1 MTNWLRKKRVW
12 MVAVILTVS
21 LLVWFARGRQSTGGE
36 DTPMFV
42 VQKGNLQINVLQGGE
57 IRALKN
63 FEVKSE
69 IELPT
74 KILSLIPEG
83 YRVNERDIKEG
94 KVLVELD
101 SSDIKDKIITH
112 EIEFQTTVAN
122 YIDADEARAIQLSDN
137 QSIVRDAEQA
147 LRFALMDFERYMGKD
162 VAQNV
167 LKSRRLPE
175 NLAALE
181 EHTGKLNAEKARTK
195 SLPTNAEDLEEKK
208 AEADPLAEKDEQ
220 DKDKASAPD
229 AADKKVA
236 EQDQPQPSVD
246 FLPYLLNDKLGDGEA
261 EQKLRQVSSEL
272 LLHKSEQAVAE
283 QSLAAS
289 EQLFAKKFIP
299 KTTLENDKVN
309 HDKAVLSVQT
319 AGTQLD
325 LFKKYEFPKQAQLYL
340 SAYEEAL
347 KKLQRTL
354 RANRSRMAQAESK
367 FQTARRRY
375 LVELERKENLERQA
389 AACVIK
395 ATEPGLVSYGSKDA
409 NSQYRVEQI
418 EEGAAVRFRQTI
430 LTIPNMDEMGVRV
443 NIHESQVKK
452 VRIGQA
458 CRITVDAEPGK
469 ALSGVVAEL
478 AVLPDSTSSRYTPNL
493 KVYPANIHID
503 GTHDWLKPG
512 MNAKVEIAVNELD
525 DILLVPVQSIEVEN
539 DHYFTYIR
547 NAGKLERREVKTG
560 GFNDEFIEIKSGLNN
575 GDQVALSLPKR
586 SLLDMPEPIPSR
598 KKDKGPAAAA
608 PKKGLATR

>member
-1 MTNWLRKKRVW
+1 MINWLKKKKLLLGA
-12 MVAVILTVS
+12 VAIIAAVGI
-21 LLVWFARGRQSTGGE
+21 WYARQAGSSTGE

-74 KILSLIPEG
+74 KIISLINEG
-83 YRVNERDIKEG
+83 FRITEKDIKEG

-101 SSDIKDKIITH
+101 GSDIKDKIITH

-137 QSIVRDAEQA
+137 QSLARDAEQA
-147 LRFALMDFERYMGKD
+147 LRFALMDFERYMGKE
-162 VAQNV
+162 VAHNV
-167 LKSRRLPE
+167 LKSRHMPE
-175 NLAALE
+175 NIAALE
-181 EHTGKLNAEKARTK
+181 EKTGQMNAERANAKH
-195 SLPTNAEDLEEKK
+195 LPTTTEELVGQREEK
-208 AEADPLAEKDEQ
+208 DPLSEKSDKDETPENS
-220 DKDKASAPD
+220 DKLVVESEEA
-229 AADKKVA
+229 
-236 EQDQPQPSVD
+236 QPSID

-261 EQKLRQVSSEL
+261 EQKLRQVSNEL
-272 LLHKSEQAVAE
+272 LLHKSEQAVAQ
-283 QSLAAS
+283 QSLDAS
-289 EQLFAKKFIP
+289 QQLFAKKFIP

-309 HDKAVLSVQT
+309 FDKAVLAVQT
-319 AGTQLD
+319 AETQLD
-325 LFKKYEFPKQAQLYL
+325 LFKKYEFPKQAQVYL

-354 RANRSRMAQAESK
+354 RANRSRMAQSESK
-367 FQTARRRY
+367 FQTAKRRY
-375 LVELERKENLERQA
+375 LVELERKEALERQA
-389 AACVIK
+389 AACVVK

-418 EEGAAVRFRQTI
+418 EEGASVRFRQTI

-452 VRIGQA
+452 VRLGQA

-469 ALSGVVAEL
+469 SLSGVVAEL

-493 KVYPANIHID
+493 KVYPATIHID
-503 GTHDWLKPG
+503 GIHDWLKPG

-525 DILLVPVQSIEVEN
+525 DVIMVPVQSIEVEN
-539 DHYFTYIR
+539 DHYFTYTR
-547 NAGKLERREVKTG
+547 TGSKLERREVKTG
-560 GFNDEFIEIKSGLNN
+560 GFNDEFIEIKSGLNS

-586 SLLDMPEPIPSR
+586 SLLELPEPIPAR
-598 KKDKGPAAAA
+598 KKGKGAAPAA
-608 PKKGLATR
+608 KKEGLAAR

>member
-1 MTNWLRKKRVW
+1 MINWLKKKKLLLGA
-12 MVAVILTVS
+12 VAIIAAVGI
-21 LLVWFARGRQSTGGE
+21 WYARQAGSSTGE

-74 KILSLIPEG
+74 KIISLINEG
-83 YRVNERDIKEG
+83 FRITEKDIKEG

-101 SSDIKDKIITH
+101 GSDIKDKIITH

-137 QSIVRDAEQA
+137 QSLARDAEQA
-147 LRFALMDFERYMGKD
+147 LRFALMDFERYMGKE
-162 VAQNV
+162 VAHNV
-167 LKSRRLPE
+167 LKSRHMPE
-175 NLAALE
+175 NIAALE
-181 EHTGKLNAEKARTK
+181 EKTGQMNAERANAKH
-195 SLPTNAEDLEEKK
+195 LPTTTEELVGQREEK
-208 AEADPLAEKDEQ
+208 DPLSEKSDKDETPENS
-220 DKDKASAPD
+220 DKLVVESEEA
-229 AADKKVA
+229 
-236 EQDQPQPSVD
+236 QPSID

-261 EQKLRQVSSEL
+261 EQKLRQVSNEL
-272 LLHKSEQAVAE
+272 LLHKSEQAVAQ
-283 QSLAAS
+283 QSLDAS
-289 EQLFAKKFIP
+289 QQLFAKKFIP

-309 HDKAVLSVQT
+309 FDKAVLAVQT
-319 AGTQLD
+319 AETQLD
-325 LFKKYEFPKQAQLYL
+325 LFKNDEFPQQAQVYL

-354 RANRSRMAQAESK
+354 RANRSRMAQSESK
-367 FQTARRRY
+367 FQTAKRRY
-375 LVELERKENLERQA
+375 LVELERKEALERQA
-389 AACVIK
+389 AACVVK

-418 EEGAAVRFRQTI
+418 EDGASVRFRQTI

-452 VRIGQA
+452 VRLGQA

-469 ALSGVVAEL
+469 SLSGVVAEL

-493 KVYPANIHID
+493 KVYPATIHID
-503 GTHDWLKPG
+503 GIHDWLKPG

-525 DILLVPVQSIEVEN
+525 DVIMVPVQSIEVEN
-539 DHYFTYIR
+539 DHYTR
-547 NAGKLERREVKTG
+547 TGSKLERREVKTG
-560 GFNDEFIEIKSGLNN
+560 GFNDEFIEIKSGLNS

-586 SLLDMPEPIPSR
+586 SLLELPEPIPAR
-598 KKDKGPAAAA
+598 KKGKGAAPAA
-608 PKKGLATR
+608 KKEGLAAR